1 VEEVMLGIIRLLV
14 LVFVAC
20 GSTGCATILAGKS
33 QTVTVAT
40 NPPGARC
47 ELIREGRVI
56 GTVDNTPGAITLI
69 KSKHDIDVIC
79 RKDGFSDGKG
89 FGDSGLEGAT
99 FGNIILG
106 GLIGWGV
113 DSAVGADNKYPE
125 VMTVN
130 LVPSAP
136 VASSGSAA
144 GKFAR
149 PVSYTPKDSGGVSKD
164 SSSTEKRLERLKKL
178 KDEGVLTDEEYQ
190 KKRSE
195 LINQL

>member
-1 VEEVMLGIIRLLV
+1 MIGVFRIIVMAA
-14 LVFVAC
+14 VAC

-56 GTVDNTPGAITLI
+56 GTVENTPGAVTLM
-69 KSKHDIDVIC
+69 KTKHDIDVIC
-79 RKDGFSDGKG
+79 RKDGFTDGKG
-89 FGDSGLEGAT
+89 FGESGTEGAT

-130 LVPSAP
+130 LVP
-136 VASSGSAA
+136 ASIGAVSGLAA
-144 GKFAR
+144 GKALR
-149 PVSYTPKDSGGVSKD
+149 PVSYSSNQTEPVAKE
-164 SSSTEKRLERLKKL
+164 SSSTEKRLSRLKKL
-178 KDEGVLTDEEYQ
+178 RDDGVLTEEEYQ
-190 KKRSE
+190 KKRAE
-195 LINQL
+195 LVNQL

>member
-1 VEEVMLGIIRLLV
+1 MIGVLRFMVMAI
-14 LVFVAC
+14 VAC

-40 NPPGARC
+40 NPSGARC

-56 GTVDNTPGAITLI
+56 GTVENTPGAVTLM
-69 KSKHDIDVIC
+69 KTKHDIDVIC
-79 RKDGFSDGKG
+79 RKDGFTDGKG
-89 FGDSGLEGAT
+89 FGESGTEGAT

-130 LVPSAP
+130 LVP
-136 VASSGSAA
+136 ASIGAVSGLAA
-144 GKFAR
+144 GKALRGPSPHR
-149 PVSYTPKDSGGVSKD
+149 PEPSPH
-164 SSSTEKRLERLKKL
+164 L
-178 KDEGVLTDEEYQ
+178 
-190 KKRSE
+190 
-195 LINQL
+195 